1 MIFGLG
7 IDIIHVPRVEKELV
21 RTEGLKE
28 TLFTA
33 REIVYCESRGK
44 SAQHFA
50 VRFAAKEAF
59 LKAMGTGW
67 RGGYRFNEIEIL
79 NDELG
84 KPEALLHG
92 RVKEYCDEKGITRM
106 HVSLSHTQD
115 LAQAV
120 VVLEIIPI
128 GGLCRI

>member
-7 IDIIHVPRVEKELV
+7 TDIIHVPRVEGALA
-21 RTEGLKE
+21 RTDGLKQ
-28 TLFTA
+28 TLFTQ
-33 REIVYCESRGK
+33 REITYCESRGK

-50 VRFAAKEAF
+50 ARFAAKEAF

-84 KPEALLHG
+84 KPEAVVHG
-92 RVKEYCDEKGITRM
+92 EVKKYCDEKGITRI

-115 LAQAV
+115 LAKAV
-120 VVLEIIPI
+120 VILEVISP
-128 GGLCRI
+128 